1 MMRTIIQIPA
11 SEAVPAV
18 GAILEAQG
26 IPRFRQNDERTRTL
40 ALKAIEIYRERAKP
54 TGIVMEVTKEE
65 FAFVFQ
71 GEGRNESESPV
82 RPISEASD
90 QCALYAVTIGEDLCA
105 EISQRFLS
113 RDFAL
118 GSMLDAAASEGTEM
132 TAQALEN
139 IYRRYLNENHSIGPR
154 DGTLRFSPGYCGWH
168 VSGQKKLFSLLQP
181 DEIDISLND
190 SCLMKPLKSIS
201 GVIIVGKK
209 DIFAIDDTFSFC
221 RNCVDHT
228 CQERIQALMNQ

>member
-1 MMRTIIQIPA
+1 MRTIVQIPVNDVLPSVA
-11 SEAVPAV
+11 
-18 GAILEAQG
+18 AILEAQG
-26 IPRFRQNDERTRTL
+26 VPGSRQNDERTRL
-40 ALKAIEIYRERAKP
+40 LVLEAIAIYRERAKP
-54 TGIVMEVTKEE
+54 TGIIMEVTKAQ
-65 FAFVFQ
+65 FASVFP

-90 QCALYAVTIGEDLCA
+90 QCALYAVTTGEALCS
-105 EISQRFLS
+105 EISRRFLS

-118 GSMLDAAASEGTEM
+118 GSMLDAAASEGTEL

-139 IYRRYLNENHSIGPR
+139 IYRTHLNEKRGLGPR
-154 DGTLRFSPGYCGWH
+154 DGMLRFSPGYCGWH
-168 VSGQKKLFSLLQP
+168 VSGQRKLFTLLHP
-181 DEIDISLND
+181 EGIDITLND
-190 SCLMKPLKSIS
+190 SCLMKPLKSMS

-221 RNCVDHT
+221 RDCIDHT

>member
-1 MMRTIIQIPA
+1 MRTIIQIP
-11 SEAVPAV
+11 VDGVFPPV

-26 IPRFRQNDERTRTL
+26 IPRFRQNDERTKLL
-40 ALKAIEIYRERAKP
+40 ALEAIEIYRERAKP
-54 TGIVMEVTKEE
+54 TGIFMEVTAEE

-90 QCALYAVTIGEDLCA
+90 QCALYAVTTGETLCT
-105 EISQRFLS
+105 EISRRFLS

-132 TAQALEN
+132 TAQVLQN
-139 IYRRYLNENHSIGPR
+139 VYRSHLKDKHSLGPR
-154 DGTLRFSPGYCGWH
+154 DGMLRFSPGYCGWH
-168 VSGQKKLFSLLQP
+168 VSGQKKLFNLLRP
-181 DEIDISLND
+181 EEIDISLND

-201 GVIIVGKK
+201 GVIIVGRK

-221 RNCVDHT
+221 RDCVDHT